1 MQSIHKINV
10 NKSDEAALVAEK
22 IIDIEASEII
32 LNIPRF
38 AKISEAAANFKLL
51 KREAEALSKK
61 ILIES
66 VDDKVIAL
74 CKELVPE
81 AMYPF
86 YEEPSSSC
94 RISYILVTKNK
105 KPARSAS
112 R

>member
-51 KREAEALSKK
+51 KREAEA
-61 ILIES
+61 
-66 VDDKVIAL
+66 
-74 CKELVPE
+74 
-81 AMYPF
+81 
-86 YEEPSSSC
+86 
-94 RISYILVTKNK
+94 
-105 KPARSAS
+105 
-112 R
+112 